1 MSGVLF
7 TLSPVLFPPNEDSL
21 NRRFDL
27 FLRRQITR
35 KQRPKARAAAPRLA
49 TTTPA
54 ICGLVSTGVG
64 PATAEVDA
72 AAAVTFVFVEEGDD
86 VVGMVD
92 GVFVVER
99 AEECREDKLVIVV
112 IVDLDRDA
120 ALDAEV
126 ESEELV

>member
-1 MSGVLF
+1 MSGVLPA
-7 TLSPVLFPPNEDSL
+7 LSPILFPPNEDSL
-21 NRRFDL
+21 SRRFDL

-49 TTTPA
+49 ITTPA

-64 PATAEVDA
+64 PATVEVDA
-72 AAAVTFVFVEEGDD
+72 AAAVTFDFVEEGDD
-86 VVGMVD
+86 VVGVVD

-99 AEECREDKLVIVV
+99 AEECREDELVLVV
-112 IVDLDRDA
+112 IVDLYRDA

-126 ESEELV
+126 ERDELV